1 MPPENENDAASPTLE
16 DFEAFRAHVRD
27 WMEQNR
33 PPAPDFVLPQTM
45 LFVTTDQQFTY
56 LRDWQ
61 TKVYD
66 AGFVGI
72 EWPSEYGGGGRARGH
87 QRIVDQE
94 MSRAGV
100 PFLINLVGLAWA
112 GPVILAYGTEEQKR
126 RFIRKILRAD
136 EIWCQGFSEP
146 SAGSDLASLQTKAV
160 RDGDH
165 WVVNGHKVW
174 TSLGRY
180 ADQMILLA
188 RTDPD
193 AQKHA
198 GISYFLSPMKVG
210 GIEVA
215 PLTKITGE
223 GGFNQIFFEDARFSA
238 DRLLGREGQGWEIAL
253 ATLSFERGASEG
265 AAGGGGHFE
274 YDVAKLLELAKGT
287 TRDGRPAVNDP
298 AVRDRL
304 AGFATEATAIRYS
317 RVRSGIPGLVA
328 DRPMSLPLTGKVAGS
343 EHTQRLAD
351 YAVELQGYAGTL
363 TKGDPN
369 AVEGGEWQRSYL
381 NSYGLTIA
389 GGTSEIVRNI
399 VGEKVLGLPKTK

>member
-1 MPPENENDAASPTLE
+1 MATEAPTPEEIES
-16 DFEAFRAHVRD
+16 FRAEVRT
-27 WMEQNR
+27 WLAENR
-33 PPAPDFVLPQTM
+33 PPEPGFVLPQTM
-45 LFVTTDQQFTY
+45 LFVTTDEQFTY

-66 AGFVGI
+66 AGFVGV
-72 EWPSEYGGGGRARGH
+72 EWPEEYGGGGRPRGF
-87 QRIVDQE
+87 QRVADQE

-112 GPVILAYGTEEQKR
+112 GPVILAYGTQAQKQ

-146 SAGSDLASLQTKAV
+146 SAGSDLASLQTRAV
-160 RDGDH
+160 RDGDE
-165 WVVNGHKVW
+165 WRVNGHKVW
-174 TSLGRY
+174 TSLGRF

-198 GISYFLSPMKVG
+198 GISYFLSPMKIDGV
-210 GIEVA
+210 EVA

-238 DRLLGREGQGWEIAL
+238 DRLLGREGQGWEIAI
-253 ATLSFERGASEG
+253 ATLNFERGASEG
-265 AAGGGGHFE
+265 AAGGGDMYD
-274 YDVAKLLELAKGT
+274 YDVGKLIELARGAG
-287 TRDGRPAVNDP
+287 RDGRPASEDP
-298 AVRDRL
+298 EVRDRL
-304 AGFATEATAIRYS
+304 ARFAIEAVALRYS
-317 RVRSGIPGLVA
+317 RLRMRSPGLVA
-328 DRPMSLPLTGKVAGS
+328 DRPMALPLMSKVAAS

-351 YAVELQGYAGTL
+351 YGVELQGYAGTL
-363 TKGDPN
+363 TKGDPA
-369 AVEGGEWQRSYL
+369 AVDDGEWQRFYL
-381 NSYGLTIA
+381 NSYGFTIA

-399 VGEKVLGLPKTK
+399 LGEKVLGLPKTR